1 MTWKQTM
8 LGLGAATAMIAL
20 LSLADPRRAFAD
32 AVSAVLMRDADLPAR
47 QPFQAT
53 VVVTLNNFRNQGVPI
68 PSGKRL
74 VVEYVTIAGG
84 TCCGSSQPLI
94 LLNASLNGAA
104 ATTFYLQPVQ
114 SEVAQNQFYK
124 SEMMK
129 IYADEL
135 SVGFGWSGGTP
146 SQLASNVAISGHL
159 VDIATG
165 E

>member
-1 MTWKQTM
+1 PRLRVTD
-8 LGLGAATAMIAL
+8 LNRNFL
-20 LSLADPRRAFAD
+20 LCPYRNFSRCCD
-32 AVSAVLMRDADLPAR
+32 R
-47 QPFQAT
+47 Q
-53 VVVTLNNFRNQGVPI
+53 
-68 PSGKRL
+68 
-74 VVEYVTIAGG
+74 
-84 TCCGSSQPLI
+84 TCCGSTQPLI
-94 LLNASLNGAA
+94 LLNSSLGRAA

-129 IYADEL
+129 VYADQL